1 MSAKGSVLKRVRQ
14 ADKGRQ
20 KNRHYRSLLSSTIKR
35 AMAVKDKKEAPSEL
49 SKAQVSSS
57 DSINELKREVKSL
70 RQDVSKGKGAVA
82 VLVFVGTLVVSIIGF
97 LNFK

>member
-20 KNRHYRSLLSSTIKR
+20 KNRHYRSLLSNTIKR

-49 SKAQVSSS
+49 SKAQKVIDKVASKGVIHKKKAANKKSS
-57 DSINELKREVKSL
+57 
-70 RQDVSKGKGAVA
+70 VSKY
-82 VLVFVGTLVVSIIGF
+82 
-97 LNFK
+97 LNNLK